1 MAEQERG
8 GYPDDFPWDGAF
20 VVPDVQAQPWW
31 PHRPVAGRVDALWLL
46 GRDAAA
52 DGAFGRVAAWWAG
65 RGSWLAAGTAL
76 GMPGSAG
83 ASWTRAWPDLA
94 GVELGRVTV
103 EAPGGMVARTEWR
116 RLTPAAEQLA
126 ALLASELLHPG
137 QGWWLVACPEGVSE
151 ELFFPATTGLV
162 AWRTRQQHV
171 HAGPEVEAVDE
182 GVKETLLALL
192 PHLGLVSVVPL
203 NGHPVAGV
211 VLLGPP
217 VVIAAAAEATGEVRL
232 SPQGDEVSALLRRG
246 CWLATN

>member
-126 ALLASELLHPG
+126 ALLAS
-137 QGWWLVACPEGVSE
+137 Q
-151 ELFFPATTGLV
+151 
-162 AWRTRQQHV
+162 
-171 HAGPEVEAVDE
+171 
-182 GVKETLLALL
+182 
-192 PHLGLVSVVPL
+192 LGLVSVVPL